1 MFPGD
6 SYVKRFTTADPTTGA
21 AANADSLP
29 VATAAFAGSGAG
41 SMALTVTN
49 ISTGLY
55 EITGTV
61 PAGRLSGDTLNVSVA
76 ATVGGI
82 AGVAVVDTQ
91 QVAELADALRPEQ
104 VLRVVL
110 AAVAGKLSGSG
121 TSTVTVRDTAD
132 SKNRIVA
139 TVDGSD
145 NRTAVTLDAS

>member
-1 MFPGD
+1 
-6 SYVKRFTTADPTTGA
+6 
-21 AANADSLP
+21 
-29 VATAAFAGSGAG
+29 
-41 SMALTVTN
+41 
-49 ISTGLY
+49 
-55 EITGTV
+55 
-61 PAGRLSGDTLNVSVA
+61 
-76 ATVGGI
+76 
-82 AGVAVVDTQ
+82 VVDTQ

-132 SKNRIVA
+132 TKNRIVA